1 MVFSGCISSGGIV
14 GSYVSFIPSLS
25 PRGHKES
32 GMTEQQQILFI
43 IVAVSIYILSN
54 MAILTSARWY
64 FIVVWLEILY

>member
-25 PRGHKES
+25 PWGHKEL

-54 MAILTSARWY
+54 MAGVFPFLQIISSIYCL
-64 FIVVWLEILY
+64 

>member
-25 PRGHKES
+25 PRGHKEL

-54 MAILTSARWY
+54 MAGVFPFLQIISSIYCL
-64 FIVVWLEILY
+64 

>member
-25 PRGHKES
+25 PQGHKEL

-54 MAILTSARWY
+54 MAGVFPFLQIISSIYCL
-64 FIVVWLEILY
+64 